1 MKKLLLAAAAVAAL
15 ALPAQAAADV
25 TVLDPASPGSPITAA
40 QALLG
45 NPSDLATASL
55 TEYAFGG
62 GPPAPSPLGVGSS
75 NAATDPPHQL
85 VGFPTAGETYAV
97 LSSGDINT
105 VASVFD
111 NPDNEET
118 SFDFVD
124 QFAPPVPP
132 GPDRGV
138 DTEDWTVLRVDV
150 QVPLS
155 ANCLSLDYRFLSE
168 EYPNFVG
175 SQYNDAFFA
184 EIDSTSWSVADGGQL
199 TRPNDFAVSAAGNP
213 ISVNGVGDTAMLSS
227 EASGTYFNA
236 ATGLI
241 TTKTPITPG
250 PHAIYLSVFDASD
263 SILDSAVFL
272 DDLRFIAEDPST
284 CKPPTGQQIAPP
296 PPPTPPAPGAPPAPP
311 APPSNKFQPGS
322 SASFGKSNTSA
333 TLTVVVPGPGVL
345 TAGSTSVGAAS
356 ASAAI
361 ARRAEAAAKAK
372 TPAKGKK
379 KKKGKKKAKPKVKKP
394 LLNTSTVR
402 ATQAGPVQITVSLS
416 GTGKALLAKKGKLT
430 IPVTL
435 TFTPDGGTA
444 ASQVQTVTFKKKKAK
459 KCAAKPKGKA
469 RAKGKAAA
477 KGCKKPA
484 KGKSKKK

>member
-1 MKKLLLAAAAVAAL
+1 MKKLLLAAVAVAAL
-15 ALPAQAAADV
+15 ALPAQAAANV
-25 TVLDPASPGSPITAA
+25 TVLDPAQPGSPITAA
-40 QALLG
+40 NALLAD
-45 NPSDLATASL
+45 PSGLTTASL

-62 GPPAPSPLGVGSS
+62 GPPAPSPLGVGNS
-75 NAATDPPHQL
+75 NAATVAPHQL

-111 NPDNEET
+111 NPDNDET

-124 QFAPPVPP
+124 QFQPPVPP
-132 GPDRGV
+132 GPDRGLSA
-138 DTEDWTVLRVDV
+138 EDWTVLRVDV
-150 QVPLS
+150 QVPLN

-168 EYPNFVG
+168 EYPNYVG

-184 EIDSTSWSVADGGQL
+184 EIDSTSWSVADGGEL
-199 TRPNDFAVSAAGNP
+199 ARPNDFAVSTSGAP
-213 ISVNGVGDTAMLSS
+213 ISVNGVGDTAMLPA
-227 EASGTYFNA
+227 EANGTYFNA

-241 TTKTPITPG
+241 TTKTAITPG
-250 PHAIYLSVFDASD
+250 AHSIYLSIFDASD

-272 DDLRFIAEDPST
+272 DDLRFIAEDAAT
-284 CKPPTGQQIAPP
+284 CKPPIGQQIAPP
-296 PPPTPPAPGAPPAPP
+296 PPPAPGAPPAP

-345 TAGSTSVGAAS
+345 TAGSTSAGAAT
-356 ASAAI
+356 ARAAI

-379 KKKGKKKAKPKVKKP
+379 KAKKKAKKKVKKP
-394 LLNTSTVR
+394 LLNASTVR

-435 TFTPDGGTA
+435 TFTPDGGTP

-469 RAKGKAAA
+469 KGKAAA
-477 KGCKKPA
+477 KGGKQCKKPA
-484 KGKSKKK
+484 KGKSKTK

>member
-1 MKKLLLAAAAVAAL
+1 MKKLLLAAVAMASL
-15 ALPAQAAADV
+15 ALPAQAAGDV
-25 TVLDPASPGSPITAA
+25 TVLDPANPGSPTTAA

-45 NPSDLATASL
+45 NPSDLTTASL

-62 GPPAPSPLGVGSS
+62 GPPAPSPLGVGNS

-132 GPDRGV
+132 GSDRGLS
-138 DTEDWTVLRVDV
+138 TEDWTVLRVDV

-184 EIDSTSWSVADGGQL
+184 EIDSTSWSVADGGEL
-199 TRPNDFAVSAAGNP
+199 TRPNDFAVSTGGNP
-213 ISVNGVGDTAMLSS
+213 ISVNGVGDTAMLPS

-296 PPPTPPAPGAPPAPP
+296 PPPPPGAPPAPP

-345 TAGSTSVGAAS
+345 TAGSTSVGAAT
-356 ASAAI
+356 ARAAI

-402 ATQAGPVQITVSLS
+402 ANQAGPVQITVSLS

-430 IPVTL
+430 VPVTL
-435 TFTPDGGTA
+435 TFTPDGGTP
-444 ASQVQTVTFKKKKAK
+444 ASQVQSVTFKKKKAK
-459 KCAAKPKGKA
+459 KCAAKGK
-469 RAKGKAAA
+469 AKGKASA
-477 KGCKKPA
+477 KGGKPCKKPA